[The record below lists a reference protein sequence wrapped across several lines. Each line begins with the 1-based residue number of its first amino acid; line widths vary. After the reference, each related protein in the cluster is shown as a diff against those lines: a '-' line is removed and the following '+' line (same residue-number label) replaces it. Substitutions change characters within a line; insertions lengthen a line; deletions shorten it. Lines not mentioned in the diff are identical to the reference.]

1 MAERTTIVLD
11 PATRKAARELARRYQ
26 CSASEAIRRA
36 VIRQRDLELG
46 VSDEVR
52 RRRSKAL
59 ERLFE
64 ICEDV
69 DPEAEVRR
77 IKSEEAGF

>member
-11 PATRKAARELARRYQ
+11 DRTRRAARDLARHYQ
-26 CSASEAIRRA
+26 CTTSEAIRRA
-36 VIRQRDLELG
+36 VIQQRELELG
-46 VSDEVR
+46 IDDER
-52 RRRSKAL
+52 RRRRVEAL

-64 ICEDV
+64 LFEGV

-77 IKSEEAGF
+77 IKSEDAGF

>member
-59 ERLFE
+59 ERLFVIFE
-64 ICEDV
+64 GV

-77 IKSEEAGF
+77 IKAEDAGF

>member
-1 MAERTTIVLD
+1 MAARTTIVLD

-64 ICEDV
+64 IFEGV

-77 IKSEEAGF
+77 IKAEDAGF

>member
-64 ICEDV
+64 IFEGV

-77 IKSEEAGF
+77 IKAEDAGF

>member
-64 ICEDV
+64 IFEGV

-77 IKSEEAGF
+77 IKNEDAGF